1 MDDDGLA
8 DNDAD
13 GLTDADTVELA
24 DADGL
29 TDADTV
35 ELADA
40 DGLTDADGLYRFIH
54 RLTIAKNV
62 NHSSLTRTNMNFI
75 LYLR

>member
-8 DNDAD
+8 DN
-13 GLTDADTVELA
+13 